1 MTSAQRNQSDVL
13 DHLIGGVDR
22 ALKTLTGGR
31 TAQRENPAK
40 QIRDADLSAEE
51 KRHVG
56 GLMRVNHTGEICAQA
71 LYEGQALTA
80 KDPAAQRSLVEA
92 AAEEHDHLSWCAQ
105 RLEELDAKPSILD
118 PFFYGASF
126 ALGAGAGLLGD
137 RISLGFVEATEAQ
150 VVEHLNEHL
159 ESIPQEDEKTR
170 VILQAM
176 RADEAR
182 HGAHALEMG
191 GEEFSSMVK
200 RGMSIAAKFMTKS
213 SYRI

>member
-13 DHLIGGVDR
+13 DQLIGGFDR

-40 QIRDADLSAEE
+40 QIREADLSVEE

-80 KDPAAQRSLVEA
+80 KDPAAQRSLIEA

-200 RGMSIAAKFMTKS
+200 RGMSIAAKIMTKS

>member
-1 MTSAQRNQSDVL
+1 MSSAQRNPSDAV
-13 DHLIGGVDR
+13 DNLINGFDR

-31 TAQRENPAK
+31 TVQRENPAE
-40 QIRDADLSAEE
+40 QIQDADLSDAE

-56 GLMRVNHTGEICAQA
+56 GLMRVNHTGEVCAQA
-71 LYEGQALTA
+71 LYEGQAMTA
-80 KDPAAQRSLVEA
+80 RDPVAQRSLLDA
-92 AAEEHDHLSWCAQ
+92 AAEEQDHLTWCAQ
-105 RLEELDAKPSILD
+105 RLEELDARPSVLD
-118 PFFYGASF
+118 PLFYGASF
-126 ALGAGAGLLGD
+126 VLGAGAGLLGD

-159 ESIPQEDEKTR
+159 DSIPQSDAKTR
-170 VILQAM
+170 AILQTM

-191 GEEFSSMVK
+191 GEEFPAMLK
-200 RGMSIAAKFMTKS
+200 RGMSLAAKIMTKS

>member
-1 MTSAQRNQSDVL
+1 MNSAQRNPSDAV
-13 DHLIGGVDR
+13 DQLISGFDR

-31 TAQRENPAK
+31 AAQRENPAK
-40 QIRDADLSAEE
+40 QIQDVDLSDAE

-56 GLMRVNHTGEICAQA
+56 GLMRVNHTGEVCAQA
-71 LYEGQALTA
+71 LYEGQAMTA
-80 KDPAAQRSLVEA
+80 RDPVAQRSLLDA
-92 AAEEHDHLSWCAQ
+92 AAEEQDHLTWCAQ
-105 RLEELDAKPSILD
+105 RLEELDARPSVLD
-118 PFFYGASF
+118 PLFYGASF
-126 ALGAGAGLLGD
+126 VLGAGAGLLGD

-159 ESIPQEDEKTR
+159 DSIPQSDAKTR
-170 VILQAM
+170 AILQTM

-191 GEEFSSMVK
+191 GEEFPAMLK
-200 RGMSIAAKFMTKS
+200 RGMSLAAKIMTKS

>member
-1 MTSAQRNQSDVL
+1 MNSAQRNPSDAL
-13 DHLIGGVDR
+13 DQLISGFDR

-31 TAQRENPAK
+31 AAQRENPAK
-40 QIRDADLSAEE
+40 QIQDVDLSDAE

-56 GLMRVNHTGEICAQA
+56 GLMRVNHTGEVCAQA
-71 LYEGQALTA
+71 LYEGQAMTA
-80 KDPAAQRSLVEA
+80 RDPVAKRSLLDA
-92 AAEEHDHLSWCAQ
+92 AAEEQDHLSWCAQ
-105 RLEELDAKPSILD
+105 RLEDLDARPSVLD
-118 PFFYGASF
+118 PLFYGASF
-126 ALGAGAGLLGD
+126 MLGAGAGFLGD

-159 ESIPQEDEKTR
+159 DSIPHNDAKTR
-170 VILQAM
+170 AILQAM

-191 GEEFSSMVK
+191 GEEFPAMLK
-200 RGMSIAAKFMTKS
+200 CGMSLAAKLMTKS

>member
-1 MTSAQRNQSDVL
+1 MSSAQRNPTDAV
-13 DHLIGGVDR
+13 DRLINGFDR

-31 TAQRENPAK
+31 TVQRENPAE
-40 QIRDADLSAEE
+40 QIQDADLSDAE

-71 LYEGQALTA
+71 LYEGQAMTA
-80 KDPAAQRSLVEA
+80 RDPVAQRSLLDA
-92 AAEEHDHLSWCAQ
+92 AAEEQDHLTWCAQ
-105 RLEELDAKPSILD
+105 RLEELDARPSVLD
-118 PFFYGASF
+118 PLFYGASF
-126 ALGAGAGLLGD
+126 VLGAGAGLLGD

-159 ESIPQEDEKTR
+159 DSIPQSDAKTR
-170 VILQAM
+170 AILQTM

-191 GEEFSSMVK
+191 GEEFPAMLK
-200 RGMSIAAKFMTKS
+200 RGMSLAAKIMTKS

>member
-1 MTSAQRNQSDVL
+1 MSSAQRNPSDAV
-13 DHLIGGVDR
+13 DHLIIGFDR

-31 TAQRENPAK
+31 TVQRENPAE
-40 QIRDADLSAEE
+40 QIQDADLSDAE

-56 GLMRVNHTGEICAQA
+56 GLMRVNHIGEICAQA
-71 LYEGQALTA
+71 LYEGQAMTA
-80 KDPAAQRSLVEA
+80 RDPVAQRSLLDA
-92 AAEEHDHLSWCAQ
+92 AAEEQDHLTWCAQ
-105 RLEELDAKPSILD
+105 RLEELDARPSVLD
-118 PFFYGASF
+118 PLFYGASF
-126 ALGAGAGLLGD
+126 VLGAGAGLLGD

-159 ESIPQEDEKTR
+159 DSIPQSDAKTR
-170 VILQAM
+170 AILQTM

-191 GEEFSSMVK
+191 GEEFPAMLK
-200 RGMSIAAKFMTKS
+200 RGMSLAAKIMTKS

>member
-1 MTSAQRNQSDVL
+1 MNSAQRNPSDPV
-13 DHLIGGVDR
+13 DQLISGFDR

-31 TAQRENPAK
+31 AAQRENPAE
-40 QIRDADLSAEE
+40 QIQDAELSDVE

-56 GLMRVNHTGEICAQA
+56 GLMRVNHTGEVCAQA
-71 LYEGQALTA
+71 LYEGQAMTA
-80 KDPAAQRSLVEA
+80 RDPIAQRSLLDA
-92 AAEEHDHLSWCAQ
+92 AAEEQDHLSWCAQ
-105 RLEELDAKPSILD
+105 RLEELDAKPSVLD
-118 PFFYGASF
+118 PLFYGASF
-126 ALGAGAGLLGD
+126 VLGAGAGLLGD
-137 RISLGFVEATEAQ
+137 RVSLGFVEATEAQ

-159 ESIPQEDEKTR
+159 DSIPQNDAKTR

-191 GEEFSSMVK
+191 GEEFSAMVK
-200 RGMSIAAKFMTKS
+200 RGMSLAAKLMTKS

>member
-1 MTSAQRNQSDVL
+1 MSSAQRNPSDAV
-13 DHLIGGVDR
+13 DNLINGLDR

-31 TAQRENPAK
+31 TVQRENPAE
-40 QIRDADLSAEE
+40 QIQDADLSDAE

-71 LYEGQALTA
+71 LYEGQAMTA
-80 KDPAAQRSLVEA
+80 RDPVAQRSLLDA
-92 AAEEHDHLSWCAQ
+92 AAEEQDHLTWCAQ
-105 RLEELDAKPSILD
+105 RLEELDARPSVLD
-118 PFFYGASF
+118 PLFYGASF
-126 ALGAGAGLLGD
+126 VLGAGAGLLGD

-159 ESIPQEDEKTR
+159 DSIPQSDAKTR
-170 VILQAM
+170 AILQTM

-191 GEEFSSMVK
+191 GEEFPAMLK
-200 RGMSIAAKFMTKS
+200 RGMSLAAKIMTKS

>member
-1 MTSAQRNQSDVL
+1 MNSAQRNPSDPV
-13 DHLIGGVDR
+13 DQLISGFDR

-31 TAQRENPAK
+31 AAQRENPAK
-40 QIRDADLSAEE
+40 QIQDAELSDVE

-56 GLMRVNHTGEICAQA
+56 GLMRVNHTGEVCAQA
-71 LYEGQALTA
+71 LYEGQAMTA
-80 KDPAAQRSLVEA
+80 RDPIAQRSLLDA
-92 AAEEHDHLSWCAQ
+92 AAEEQDHLSWCAQ
-105 RLEELDAKPSILD
+105 RLEELDAKPSVLD
-118 PFFYGASF
+118 PLFYGASF
-126 ALGAGAGLLGD
+126 VLGAGAGLLGD
-137 RISLGFVEATEAQ
+137 RVSLGFVEATEAQ

-159 ESIPQEDEKTR
+159 DSIPQNDAKTR

-191 GEEFSSMVK
+191 GEEFSAMVK
-200 RGMSIAAKFMTKS
+200 RGMSLAAKLMTKS

>member
-1 MTSAQRNQSDVL
+1 MSSAQRNPSDVV
-13 DHLIGGVDR
+13 DHLISGFDR

-31 TAQRENPAK
+31 TAQRENPAT
-40 QIRDADLSAEE
+40 QIQDADLSDVE

-56 GLMRVNHTGEICAQA
+56 GLMRVNHTGEVCAQA

-80 KDPAAQRSLVEA
+80 RDPVAQRALLDA
-92 AAEEHDHLSWCAQ
+92 AAEEQDHLSWCAQ
-105 RLEELDAKPSILD
+105 RLEELDARPSVLD
-118 PFFYGASF
+118 PLFYGASF

-159 ESIPQEDEKTR
+159 DSIPQEDEKTR
-170 VILQAM
+170 AILQAM

-191 GEEFSSMVK
+191 GEEFSAMFK
-200 RGMSIAAKFMTKS
+200 RGMSLAAKLMTKS

>member
-1 MTSAQRNQSDVL
+1 MNSAQRNPSDPV
-13 DHLIGGVDR
+13 DQLISGFDR

-31 TAQRENPAK
+31 AAQRENPAK
-40 QIRDADLSAEE
+40 QIQDAELSDVE

-56 GLMRVNHTGEICAQA
+56 GLMRVNHTGEVCAQA
-71 LYEGQALTA
+71 LYEGQAMTA
-80 KDPAAQRSLVEA
+80 RDPIAQRSLLDA
-92 AAEEHDHLSWCAQ
+92 AAEEQDHLSWCAQ
-105 RLEELDAKPSILD
+105 RLEELDAKPSVLN
-118 PFFYGASF
+118 PLFYGASF
-126 ALGAGAGLLGD
+126 VLGAGAGLLGD
-137 RISLGFVEATEAQ
+137 RVSLGFVEATEAQ

-159 ESIPQEDEKTR
+159 DSIPQNDAKTR

-191 GEEFSSMVK
+191 GEEFSAMVK
-200 RGMSIAAKFMTKS
+200 RGMSLAAKLMTKS

>member
-1 MTSAQRNQSDVL
+1 MTRAQRIPSDPV
-13 DHLIGGVDR
+13 DQLISVFDR

-31 TAQRENPAK
+31 AAQRENPAK
-40 QIRDADLSAEE
+40 QIQDAELSDVE

-56 GLMRVNHTGEICAQA
+56 GLMRVNHTGEVCAQA
-71 LYEGQALTA
+71 LYEGQAMTA
-80 KDPAAQRSLVEA
+80 RDPIAQRSLLDA
-92 AAEEHDHLSWCAQ
+92 AAEEQDHLSWCAQ
-105 RLEELDAKPSILD
+105 RLEELDAKPSVLD
-118 PFFYGASF
+118 PLFYGASF
-126 ALGAGAGLLGD
+126 VLGAGAGLLGD
-137 RISLGFVEATEAQ
+137 RVSLGFVEATEAQ

-159 ESIPQEDEKTR
+159 DSIPQNDAKTR

-191 GEEFSSMVK
+191 GEEFSAMVK
-200 RGMSIAAKFMTKS
+200 RGMSLAAKLMTKS

>member
-13 DHLIGGVDR
+13 DQLIGGFDR

-40 QIRDADLSAEE
+40 QIRDADLSVEE

-118 PFFYGASF
+118 PLFYGASF
-126 ALGAGAGLLGD
+126 ALGASAGLLGD

>member
-1 MTSAQRNQSDVL
+1 MSSAQRNPSDAV
-13 DHLIGGVDR
+13 DHLINGFDR

-31 TAQRENPAK
+31 TVQRENPAE
-40 QIRDADLSAEE
+40 QIQEADLSDAE

-71 LYEGQALTA
+71 LYEGQAMTA
-80 KDPAAQRSLVEA
+80 RDPVAQRSLLDA
-92 AAEEHDHLSWCAQ
+92 AAEEQDHLTWCAQ
-105 RLEELDAKPSILD
+105 RLEELDARPSVLD
-118 PFFYGASF
+118 PLFYGASF
-126 ALGAGAGLLGD
+126 VLGAGAGLLGD

-159 ESIPQEDEKTR
+159 DSIPQSDAKTR
-170 VILQAM
+170 AILQTM

-191 GEEFSSMVK
+191 GEEFPAMLK
-200 RGMSIAAKFMTKS
+200 RGMSLAAKIMTKS

>member
-1 MTSAQRNQSDVL
+1 MTSAQRKQSDVL
-13 DHLIGGVDR
+13 DDLIGGFDR

-40 QIRDADLSAEE
+40 QIRDAELSAED

-80 KDPAAQRSLVEA
+80 KDPVAQRSLFEA
-92 AAEEHDHLSWCAQ
+92 AAEEQDHLSWCAE
-105 RLEELDAKPSILD
+105 RLEELDARPSILD
-118 PFFYGASF
+118 PLFYGASF

-191 GEEFSSMVK
+191 GEEFSVMVK
-200 RGMSIAAKFMTKS
+200 RGMSLAAKLMTKS
-213 SYRI
+213 SYKI

>member
-1 MTSAQRNQSDVL
+1 MSSAQRNPIDAL
-13 DHLIGGVDR
+13 DHLINGFDR

-31 TAQRENPAK
+31 TVQRENPAE
-40 QIRDADLSAEE
+40 QIQDADLSDAE

-56 GLMRVNHTGEICAQA
+56 GLMRVNHTGEVCAQA
-71 LYEGQALTA
+71 LYEGQAMTA
-80 KDPAAQRSLVEA
+80 RDPVAQRSLLDA
-92 AAEEHDHLSWCAQ
+92 AAEEQDHLTWCAQ
-105 RLEELDAKPSILD
+105 RLEELDARPSVLD
-118 PFFYGASF
+118 PLFYGASF
-126 ALGAGAGLLGD
+126 VLGAGAGLLGD

-159 ESIPQEDEKTR
+159 DSIPQSDAKTR
-170 VILQAM
+170 AILQTM

-191 GEEFSSMVK
+191 GEEFPAMLK
-200 RGMSIAAKFMTKS
+200 RGMSLAAKIMTKS

>member
-13 DHLIGGVDR
+13 DQLTGGFDR
-22 ALKTLTGGR
+22 ALKTLTGVR

-80 KDPAAQRSLVEA
+80 KDPAAQRSLIEA

-200 RGMSIAAKFMTKS
+200 RGMSIAAKIMTKS